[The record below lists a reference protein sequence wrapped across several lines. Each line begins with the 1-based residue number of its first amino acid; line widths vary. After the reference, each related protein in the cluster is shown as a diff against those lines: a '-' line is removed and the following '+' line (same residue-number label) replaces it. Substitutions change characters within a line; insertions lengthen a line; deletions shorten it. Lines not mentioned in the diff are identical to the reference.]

1 MSDQQRS
8 ALWLAIATIL
18 IGSCTLLWFHFLEK
32 RPAAVSWRSVE
43 AEENPMLAATR
54 LLKQHRFTVRQSET
68 LEQALTPGLGKGNMF
83 INASSG
89 DIDDKQMKSLMNW
102 VAAGNTLVFQPRW
115 SGKLDIVRSSKEG
128 ECGKM
133 VVRTTEDDDEDDDD
147 EDARRTKD
155 DTGRDDKTS
164 DETGK
169 QSDTETQTKAE
180 DKAEGQPGD
189 KPGRRGDDHSAPVNE
204 SVSQRPA
211 LPHPATRLAAAGADN
226 DSGAGGASG
235 GGKPAGQRQASANGE
250 ETEASANNSAN
261 SSANESGKESAN
273 GSAKASAESKADDD
287 EDETARKI
295 RENAEKAMDER
306 AQDVASGKPDQI
318 ARRLHLELRRIQ
330 YLRERK
336 EDRLRAMK
344 QTMRD
349 APCVSQVRWPGASY
363 DLRIDNRYGWFKP
376 LTGATAATISDNNGE
391 ALRIYREGKGHIVL
405 VAENYF
411 NNHMLARYD
420 HAELLLQVMQ
430 LNDVPHK
437 LTIIQHLSNR
447 QWYEKLWDHFSLML
461 MSLALLLALLLWAAV
476 RRFGAVLPLPEPERR
491 ALLEHVD
498 ASGRWLWQVEKGGQ
512 TMLDAMRKLVDKTLS
527 RRVPQLVR
535 MSHEEQLEFLAQA
548 TRMNRLAL
556 ELALFKP
563 VATLPQ
569 QFIRQI
575 YTLQQ
580 LRKHY
585 ER

>member
-8 ALWLAIATIL
+8 ALWLAIAVIL
-18 IGSCTLLWFHFLEK
+18 IGGCTLLWFHFLEK
-32 RPAAVSWRSVE
+32 RPEGVSWHSVE
-43 AEENPMLAATR
+43 ADENPMLAATR
-54 LLKQHRFTVRQSET
+54 LLKQHHFSVRQSET

-89 DIDDKQMKSLMNW
+89 EIDDKQMKSLMNW

-115 SGKLDIVRSSKEG
+115 SGKLDIVRSAREG

-133 VVRTTEDDDEDDDD
+133 AVRPTDEDDEDERSQKEDGADDASGGGASGDGATSGHRQEQDSETAPASSSASSSSTAGKASAKPPAGGTEDDDD
-147 EDARRTKD
+147 E
-155 DTGRDDKTS
+155 TS
-164 DETGK
+164 
-169 QSDTETQTKAE
+169 
-180 DKAEGQPGD
+180 
-189 KPGRRGDDHSAPVNE
+189 
-204 SVSQRPA
+204 
-211 LPHPATRLAAAGADN
+211 
-226 DSGAGGASG
+226 
-235 GGKPAGQRQASANGE
+235 
-250 ETEASANNSAN
+250 
-261 SSANESGKESAN
+261 
-273 GSAKASAESKADDD
+273 
-287 EDETARKI
+287 RKM
-295 RENAEKAMDER
+295 REKAEKAMDER

-318 ARRLHLELRRIQ
+318 SRKLHLELRRIQ
-330 YLRERK
+330 YLRPRK
-336 EDRLRAMK
+336 EDRADAAR
-344 QTMRD
+344 QPMRD
-349 APCVSQVRWPGASY
+349 APCLSQLRWPGATY
-363 DLRIDNRYGWFKP
+363 DLRVDNRYGWFKP
-376 LTGATAATISDNNGE
+376 LNGATAAKISDNHGE
-391 ALRIYREGKGHIVL
+391 AVRIYAEGKGHIVL
-405 VAENYF
+405 LAENFF

-430 LNDVPHK
+430 FDEVPHK

-461 MSLALLLALLLWAAV
+461 MSLALLLALLLWSAV

-535 MSHEEQLEFLAQA
+535 LSREEQLELLVQA
-548 TRMNRLAL
+548 TSMNRLAL

-575 YTLQQ
+575 HTLQQ

>member
-8 ALWLAIATIL
+8 ALWLAIAAIL
-18 IGSCTLLWFHFLEK
+18 LGSCTLLWFHFLEK
-32 RPAAVSWRSVE
+32 RPEAEAWHSVE
-43 AEENPMLAATR
+43 ADENPMLAASR
-54 LLKQHRFTVRQSET
+54 LLRQHHFSVRQSET

-83 INASSG
+83 INASVG
-89 DIDDKQMKSLMNW
+89 DIDDRQMKSLMNW

-115 SGKLDIVRSSKEG
+115 SGKLDIVRSSREG

-133 VVRTTEDDDEDDDD
+133 ALREKEDDED
-147 EDARRTKD
+147 EPAPK
-155 DTGRDDKTS
+155 
-164 DETGK
+164 
-169 QSDTETQTKAE
+169 E
-180 DKAEGQPGD
+180 DKAAADKADDQPRDKATDDKPGD
-189 KPGRRGDDHSAPVNE
+189 KAGDEQSGERQPDKATDASSVPDNRPLSLAAPVN
-204 SVSQRPA
+204 P
-211 LPHPATRLAAAGADN
+211 RLLRRSTARFSAADE
-226 DSGAGGASG
+226 ASG
-235 GGKPAGQRQASANGE
+235 GGGAPSGQRQPQDSENTPASGGGA
-250 ETEASANNSAN
+250 A
-261 SSANESGKESAN
+261 
-273 GSAKASAESKADDD
+273 GSAPARKAPPGNDDD
-287 EDETARKI
+287 DDSDAARQM

-318 ARRLHLELRRIQ
+318 ARRMHLELRRIQ
-330 YLRERK
+330 YLRTRK
-336 EDRLRAMK
+336 EDRTGAAP
-344 QTMRD
+344 QPMRD
-349 APCVSQVRWPGASY
+349 APCISQLRWPGASY

-376 LTGATAATISDNNGE
+376 LAGATAAKISDNSGE
-391 ALRIYREGKGHIVL
+391 AIRIYAEGKGHIVL

-430 LNDVPHK
+430 FDQVPQK

-461 MSLALLLALLLWAAV
+461 ISLALLLALLLWSAV

-498 ASGRWLWQVEKGGQ
+498 ASGRWLWQVGKGGQ

-535 MSHEEQLEFLAQA
+535 LSREEQLELLVQA
-548 TRMNRLAL
+548 TGMNRLAL